1 MKGAVRRMA
10 HAVRQAPGLRNARW
24 LWRIGR
30 GPYYRFLSAGSK
42 GVAVTVGG
50 PCTLPMPAEF
60 CGGNWEAYEVTAVA
74 RMASWLKA
82 TPNALVLDVGCEAGF
97 YSLLAL
103 TAGTGTSVIG
113 FDPDRANLKK
123 TEQMC
128 RYAQGDRLTL
138 VHGFLSERHES
149 GSTLETAART
159 TSEMLHGNAWREDEG
174 RSTYM
179 GLDVDEGKPIP
190 THSLDGLLKASMSR
204 VRPILLKC
212 DVEGA
217 ELLVLRGA
225 AAIAREARPTMLISV
240 HPDFLPKFGHSV
252 NDVREFLEK
261 LGYVIDLLGVD
272 HEEHWWCEPR
282 EPRGNA

>member
-1 MKGAVRRMA
+1 MKGAVRRIA

-30 GPYYRFLSAGSK
+30 GPYYRFLSTGSK

-50 PCTLPMPAEF
+50 PCTLPMPSEF
-60 CGGNWEAYEVTAVA
+60 CGGNWEAYEVTAVE
-74 RMASWLKA
+74 RMATWLKA
-82 TPNALVLDVGCEAGF
+82 MPNALVLDVGCEAGF

-103 TAGTGTSVIG
+103 TASTGASVIG

-123 TEQMC
+123 TEKMC
-128 RYAQGDRLTL
+128 RYAQGDRLAL

-149 GSTLETAART
+149 GSTLEAASRA

-179 GLDVDEGKPIP
+179 GLNVDEGKPIP
-190 THSLDGLLKASMSR
+190 THSLDGLLRTSVSG

-217 ELLVLRGA
+217 ELLVLKGA
-225 AAIAREARPTMLISV
+225 AAIVREARPTMLVSV

-252 NDVREFLEK
+252 NEVREFLET
-261 LGYVIDLLGVD
+261 LDYVVDLLGVD

-282 EPRGNA
+282 EPKGNA